1 MSIVFERASQAA
13 SAVSALSRRSIND
26 AILEL
31 GTNKWKLRINQAKSR
46 IKENFNINN
55 IVKSYRK
62 VWNEIR

>member
-1 MSIVFERASQAA
+1 
-13 SAVSALSRRSIND
+13 
-26 AILEL
+26 L